1 MALAPARL
9 PFAPQ
14 PISTELLSSWLLR
27 VAAANFVEL
36 SELLQGL
43 QCRYGHVLTSAP
55 MDYDLPAADVQ
66 ALSQFCRI
74 APKRIRALDLRLRV
88 PHLNPALLLRF
99 PDHFLMCPRCSVS
112 RVRYA
117 FCPLC
122 IASQPVIHVHWEW
135 SLACLIRCGLHRI
148 PLLECCPDC
157 GEPDPLT
164 FSALDLP
171 ASRLCRSC
179 GSDLAAST
187 VCLDR
192 IQDKGNIQAVGDAY
206 RAALFGIAPDPS
218 LLRKATDRAFRMFVE
233 DMLEILT
240 CNLTPSSGSKND
252 ATFSRQDIL
261 QIIAYLV
268 LNAAPSSDRSIGRR
282 RYARGLV
289 LWPTLLKMIPA
300 YEGKAME
307 LASRRWPVSLRQRFA
322 SALRYRT
329 QRRWPHTPYRGT
341 KNFCTRFK
349 YSEVVAVYDLSAGK
363 RSSAPK
369 FTI

>member
-1 MALAPARL
+1 LRDDEVALAPARL

-66 ALSQFCRI
+66 ALSQFC
-74 APKRIRALDLRLRV
+74 
-88 PHLNPALLLRF
+88 
-99 PDHFLMCPRCSVS
+99 S
-112 RVRYA
+112 
-117 FCPLC
+117 
-122 IASQPVIHVHWEW
+122 
-135 SLACLIRCGLHRI
+135 
-148 PLLECCPDC
+148 
-157 GEPDPLT
+157 
-164 FSALDLP
+164 
-171 ASRLCRSC
+171 
-179 GSDLAAST
+179 
-187 VCLDR
+187 
-192 IQDKGNIQAVGDAY
+192 
-206 RAALFGIAPDPS
+206 
-218 LLRKATDRAFRMFVE
+218 
-233 DMLEILT
+233 
-240 CNLTPSSGSKND
+240 PSSGSKND

-307 LASRRWPVSLRQRFA
+307 LAGRRWPVSLRQRFA